1 MDWIMDLFNNKRV
14 VELESLLDDQKR
26 LVADRIERY
35 KAIMQIDG
43 IDKDFLKMRIKELEK
58 QE

>member
-1 MDWIMDLFNNKRV
+1 MDLFNNKRV